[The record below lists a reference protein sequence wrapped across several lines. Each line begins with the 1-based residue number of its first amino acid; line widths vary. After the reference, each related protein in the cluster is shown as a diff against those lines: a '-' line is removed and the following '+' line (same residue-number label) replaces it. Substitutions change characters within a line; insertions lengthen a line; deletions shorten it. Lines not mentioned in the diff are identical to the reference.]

1 MCCLTQKDEL
11 FLRRVFNVYNSQ
23 VILGRMTLAE
33 FLDLSHEMRVESFHD
48 VASERC
54 LKLLL
59 DDES

>member
-1 MCCLTQKDEL
+1 
-11 FLRRVFNVYNSQ
+11 
-23 VILGRMTLAE
+23 MTLAE

>member
-1 MCCLTQKDEL
+1 MCWLTQQDEL

-33 FLDLSHEMRVESFHD
+33 LLDLSHEMRVESFYD
-48 VASERC
+48 VASERR

-59 DDES
+59 DEL

>member
-1 MCCLTQKDEL
+1 MCWLTQQDEL

-33 FLDLSHEMRVESFHD
+33 LLDLSHEMRVESFHD
-48 VASERC
+48 VASERR

-59 DDES
+59 DEL